1 MANDSHRTGAPHTP
15 EDATTWAPPGEEPRL
30 LHELFEAQVRLRPD
44 HPALECDDDVLTY
57 GELDRLANGFA
68 IALQSQG
75 VGSGDLV
82 ALYADKSSR
91 LFAAMLGILKAG
103 AGYVPLDPK
112 FPLGRVQGILEDA
125 DIAVAICDGKR
136 GDGLNGQTAATLM
149 SLEAVPAAPAA
160 PPLQPAVVAPNDICY
175 VIYTSGS
182 TGRPKGVLIE
192 HRNAVNFV
200 HSLRTVYK
208 LTADER
214 IYQGFSL
221 AFDAS
226 VEEIWAAFS
235 LGGTL
240 VVPSTDIARSAFD
253 AAAFIN
259 NNNITYFSTV
269 PPFLAMIAEDLP
281 TVKLL
286 VLGADVCPP
295 ELVQRW
301 ASPNRRLLN
310 TYGPTEATVVA
321 TATECTRGEPV
332 TIGKALP
339 GYSAYVLDDKM
350 KQVATGECGE
360 LYIGGASIARGYL
373 NRPNLTAERF
383 IANPFDG
390 DGSAPRL
397 YRTRDLVRPTDN
409 GDLEFVGRAD
419 AQIKI
424 RGFRIELSEIEAVL
438 LENPAI
444 RAAAVS
450 AVEFGSLKELA
461 AYVVLA
467 PGVTTL
473 DRERV
478 STLLRKRL
486 PEYMIP
492 RYLDVID
499 ELPQMTS
506 GKIDRK
512 LLPPPQEVLGRAGHV
527 MVPPATATER
537 IVAGAW
543 EHVFKL
549 SSISVEDDFFLDLR
563 GHSLFAAQ
571 AVTELR
577 KAFPGTSIS
586 VPDFYEYR
594 TVRRLAEFLDQAGA
608 TAKAVAPAGV
618 KQTPEKQ
625 AAAVDAARPPL
636 PAFRFLCVPLQALAL
651 VFYYAV
657 VTAPVFGAIVLVMRW
672 LAGQTT
678 GDDAALI
685 ATVAGFAVWPAWL
698 VISIAVKWL
707 AIGRY
712 KAGHYPVWGAYYF
725 RWWLVTRFQEL
736 SLWGIFVGTPL
747 MSLYFRAMG
756 AKVGRGC
763 SIDTPH
769 CYAFDLISIGNDTSI
784 GPETQ
789 LLGYR
794 IENGWLILG
803 RCDIG
808 NECFVG
814 IHACLSLNT
823 RLENRARVG
832 DMTHLADDAVVAA
845 DTSVRGSP
853 AELGEID
860 VSALQDSA
868 PPARSGRTRAFI
880 YGFSHLLLIY
890 AMGYFLILS
899 AAPGLGL
906 VAYALYTGGKL
917 WGIGAAFAAV
927 PISVVW
933 YLFLV
938 VAVKWIFIGRIRP
951 GIYRQHSGAYLRYW
965 FLAYLL
971 NNTRYIILP
980 IYATLFLPP
989 FLRLLGAKI
998 GRGTEIS
1005 TVMQVMPDL
1014 LEIGDGS
1021 FLADAC
1027 IIGGH
1032 RSYLGRIELRC
1043 NRIGSRTFIGNS
1055 ALVPVG
1061 ADVGD
1066 NVLIG
1071 VMSTPP
1077 QGAQRTADDTRWL
1090 GSPSFE
1096 LPHTE
1101 EVSGFSDA
1109 ATYHPRG
1116 GTVACRIAVETVRML
1131 LPGIVATAD
1140 LVVLVSAMV
1149 AIYGLVPLWAYALI
1163 GPVIAFLASFVAI
1176 AMVAFLKFMLMHAFR
1191 PIVRALWSPYVWV
1204 NDIVNAIYEAVAA
1217 PAMAPLMGTPL
1228 GCMVMRWMGCK
1239 VGRWVFLET
1248 TLFSE
1253 FDLVEIGDEA
1263 ALNLGATVQTHLFED
1278 RVMKSDFLKIGE
1290 RASVGNMAVVLY
1302 STEMQRGSS
1311 LDALS
1316 VLMKGEVLPAAS
1328 CWTGIPTKRATTSIA
1343 WMKPA
1348 PVTLPAP
1355 VNAAK
1360 PAPPSKPP
1368 SREELIQARVDR
1380 VIAMARTRET
1390 ASSDVATPAQLDK

>member
-1 MANDSHRTGAPHTP
+1 MTHEPHRPSAPLP
-15 EDATTWAPPGEEPRL
+15 FEPGRWPSGEAPRL
-30 LHELFEAQVRLRPD
+30 LHEFFEEQVRLRPD
-44 HPALECDDDVLTY
+44 HPALECDDATLTY
-57 GELDRLANGFA
+57 AELDRHANGFA
-68 IALQSQG
+68 TALQSRG
-75 VGSGDLV
+75 VGPGSLV
-82 ALYADKSSR
+82 ALYAEKSSR
-91 LFAAMLGILKAG
+91 LFAALLGVLKAG

-125 DIAVAICDGKR
+125 NVEVAICDGKLS
-136 GDGLNGQTAATLM
+136 DGLVGQTAAALM
-149 SLEAVPAAPAA
+149 LLNEIPEAPAA
-160 PPLQPAVVAPNDICY
+160 PPLQPAIVAPDDLCF

-240 VVPSTDIARSAFD
+240 VVPSSDIARSAFD
-253 AAAFIN
+253 AAEFIN
-259 NNNITYFSTV
+259 SRNITYFSTV
-269 PPFLAMIAEDLP
+269 PPFLSMIGEDLP

-301 ASPNRRLLN
+301 ATPERRLLN
-310 TYGPTEATVVA
+310 TYGPTETTVVA
-321 TATECTRGEPV
+321 TAVECARDKPV
-332 TIGKALP
+332 TIGKPLP
-339 GYSAYVLDDKM
+339 GYSAHVLDDKM
-350 KQVATGECGE
+350 EPVPTGECGE

-373 NRPNLTAERF
+373 NRPALTAERF
-383 IANPFDG
+383 ISNPFDG
-390 DGSAPRL
+390 DGSSPRL
-397 YRTRDLVRPTDN
+397 YRTRDLVRPVDGGN
-409 GDLEFVGRAD
+409 LEFVGRAD

-438 LENPAI
+438 LEDPDI
-444 RAAAVS
+444 RAAAVT

-467 PGVTTL
+467 PGVTSL
-473 DRERV
+473 DRGRV
-478 STLLRKRL
+478 SDLLRARL

-512 LLPPPQEVLGRAGHV
+512 LLPPPQNVLGRAGHAIV
-527 MVPPATATER
+527 APASDTER
-537 IVAGAW
+537 TVAGVW
-543 EHVFKL
+543 EQVFKQ
-549 SSISVEDDFFLDLR
+549 SPISVEDDFFLDLR

-577 KAFPGTSIS
+577 KAFPGASVS

-594 TVRRLAEFLDQAGA
+594 TVRRLAEFLDRSGA
-608 TAKAVAPAGV
+608 LQPAGMPGLLGANPS
-618 KQTPEKQ
+618 PEEQ

-636 PAFRFLCVPLQALAL
+636 PAFRFLCVPLQALTL
-651 VFYYAV
+651 IVFYGI
-657 VTAPVFGAIVLVMRW
+657 VTAPIFAAIVLVLRV
-672 LAGQTT
+672 LGGQTT
-678 GDDAALI
+678 WDEAVVI
-685 ATVAGFAVWPAWL
+685 ATIVGFAIWPSWL
-698 VISIAVKWL
+698 LISIAVKWL
-707 AIGRY
+707 VIGRY
-712 KAGHYPVWGAYYF
+712 KAGHYPVWGSYYF

-756 AKVGRGC
+756 AKVGRNC

-769 CYAFDLISIGNDTSI
+769 CFAFDLISIGNDTSI
-784 GPETQ
+784 GPESQ
-789 LLGYR
+789 LTGYR
-794 IENGWLILG
+794 VENGWLMLG
-803 RCDIG
+803 TCSIG

-814 IHACLSLNT
+814 THVCLSLNT
-823 RLENRARVG
+823 RLESRARIG
-832 DMTHLADDAVVAA
+832 DMSHVPDDASVAA

-853 AELGEID
+853 AELGEVD
-860 VSALQDSA
+860 LGALQDSA
-868 PPARSGRTRAFI
+868 PPKRSGRARVFF
-880 YGFSHLLLIY
+880 YGFLHLLLIY
-890 AMGYFLILS
+890 AMGYFLIFS
-899 AAPGLGL
+899 VAPALGL

-917 WGIGAAFAAV
+917 WGIGAAFASV

-951 GIYRQHSGAYLRYW
+951 GLYREHSGAYLRFW
-965 FLAYLL
+965 FLTYLL

-980 IYATLFLPP
+980 IYSTLFLPP

-1005 TVMQVMPDL
+1005 TVQGIMPDL
-1014 LEIGDGS
+1014 LEVGDGS

-1032 RSYLGRIELRC
+1032 RTYLGQTELRR
-1043 NRIGSRTFIGNS
+1043 NRIGDHTFIGNS

-1061 ADVGD
+1061 IDVGD
-1066 NVLIG
+1066 NALIG
-1071 VMSTPP
+1071 VNSTPP
-1077 QGAQRTADDTRWL
+1077 QGVQRTANNTRWL

-1096 LPHTE
+1096 LPVTQ
-1101 EVSGFSDA
+1101 EVTGFTDRD
-1109 ATYHPRG
+1109 TYHPRT
-1116 GTVACRIAVETVRML
+1116 GTVVYRLAVEVIRMF
-1131 LPGIVATAD
+1131 LPGMVAMAD
-1140 LVVLVSAMV
+1140 LVMLVAIMV
-1149 AIYGLVPLWAYALI
+1149 ALYPLMPLWAYVAI
-1163 GPVIAFLASFVAI
+1163 GAVLAFLASFVAV
-1176 AMVAFLKFMLMHAFR
+1176 ATVAFLKFMLMHTFR
-1191 PIVRALWSPYVWV
+1191 PIVKPLWSPYVWV
-1204 NDIVNAIYEAVAA
+1204 NDVVNAIYEATAA
-1217 PAMAPLMGTPL
+1217 PAMAPLMGTPF
-1228 GCMVMRWMGCK
+1228 GAMCARWMGCRL
-1239 VGRWVFLET
+1239 GRWVFLET

-1263 ALNLGATVQTHLFED
+1263 ALNYGATIQTHLFED
-1278 RVMKSDFLKIGE
+1278 RVMKSDVLKIDE

-1302 STEMQRGSS
+1302 ATEMQRGAS

-1316 VLMKGEVLPAAS
+1316 VLMKGEVLPAAT
-1328 CWTGIPTKRATTSIA
+1328 CWTGIPTKRALASIA
-1343 WMKPA
+1343 WMKP
-1348 PVTLPAP
+1348 T
-1355 VNAAK
+1355 
-1360 PAPPSKPP
+1360 APP
-1368 SREELIQARVDR
+1368 
-1380 VIAMARTRET
+1380 T
-1390 ASSDVATPAQLDK
+1390 APAQPQAPAELTHRHEQPMAMGRLEEKARAEMAARAREKK

>member
-1 MANDSHRTGAPHTP
+1 MSIEPRPSATP
-15 EDATTWAPPGEEPRL
+15 TAASAEEARQGPAGDAPRL
-30 LHELFEAQVRLRPD
+30 LHEFFEAQVRLRPD

-68 IALQSQG
+68 TALQSRG
-75 VGSGDLV
+75 IGTGDLV
-82 ALYADKSSR
+82 ALYAEKSSR

-112 FPLGRVQGILEDA
+112 FPLSRVLGILEDA
-125 DIAVAICDGKR
+125 DIAVAVCERDLSDALAGR
-136 GDGLNGQTAATLM
+136 TAVALVI
-149 SLEAVPAAPAA
+149 LDEIDEAPAA
-160 PPLQPAVVAPNDICY
+160 PPLQPVAVAPDDLCY

-192 HRNAVNFV
+192 HRNAVNFI
-200 HSLRTVYK
+200 HSLRTVYR

-240 VVPSTDIARSAFD
+240 VVPSSGIARSAFD
-253 AAAFIN
+253 AADFIN
-259 NNNITYFSTV
+259 TRNITYFSTV
-269 PPFLAMIAEDLP
+269 PPFLAMIAEELP

-301 ASPNRRLLN
+301 ATPTRRLLN

-321 TATECTRGEPV
+321 TATECVPDKPV
-332 TIGKALP
+332 TIGRALP
-339 GYSAYVLDDKM
+339 GYSAYVLNEKM
-350 KQVATGECGE
+350 EPVATGTCGE
-360 LYIGGASIARGYL
+360 LYIGGASVARGYL
-373 NRPNLTAERF
+373 NRPNLTAECF
-383 IANPFDG
+383 VANPFDA
-390 DGSAPRL
+390 DGSSPRL
-397 YRTRDLVRPTDN
+397 YRTRDLVRPIDD

-438 LENPAI
+438 LEDPEI
-444 RAAAVS
+444 RAAAVA

-473 DRERV
+473 DRNRA
-478 STLLRKRL
+478 SDHLRTRL

-512 LLPPPQEVLGRAGHV
+512 LLPPPKEVLGRAGHV
-527 MVPPATATER
+527 MVPPETATER
-537 IVAGAW
+537 AVAAVW
-543 EHVFKL
+543 EQVFKQAP
-549 SSISVEDDFFLDLR
+549 ISVEDDFFLDLR

-577 KAFPGTSIS
+577 KAFPGASVS

-594 TVRRLAEFLDQAGA
+594 TVRRLAESLDKAGA
-608 TAKAVAPAGV
+608 AAGAAGALAAS
-618 KQTPEKQ
+618 PLLAAQ

-651 VFYYAV
+651 VVLYAIAS
-657 VTAPVFGAIVLVMRW
+657 APVFGAIVLILRV
-672 LAGQTT
+672 LGGQT
-678 GDDAALI
+678 ALDEAVTV
-685 ATVAGFAVWPAWL
+685 ATIAGFAIWPSWL
-698 VISIAVKWL
+698 FISIAVKWL
-707 AIGRY
+707 VIGRY
-712 KAGHYPVWGAYYF
+712 KAGYYPVWGPYYF

-736 SLWGIFVGTPL
+736 SLWGIFIGTPL
-747 MSLYFRAMG
+747 MNLYYRAMG
-756 AKVGRGC
+756 AKVGRNC
-763 SIDTPH
+763 LIDTPH
-769 CYAFDLISIGNDTSI
+769 CFAFDLVSIGNDTSI
-784 GPETQ
+784 GPESQ

-794 IENGWLILG
+794 VENGWLILG
-803 RCDIG
+803 TCTIG
-808 NECFVG
+808 DECYIG
-814 IHACLSLNT
+814 THACLSLNT
-823 RLENRARVG
+823 HVDNRARVG
-832 DMTHLADDAVVAA
+832 DMTHIADDAVVAA

-853 AELGEID
+853 ADLGEVD
-860 VSALQDSA
+860 LGTLQDNA
-868 PPARSGRTRAFI
+868 RPGRSGRARAFM
-880 YGFSHLLLIY
+880 YGLIHLVLIY
-890 AMGYFLILS
+890 VMGYFLIMS
-899 AAPGLGL
+899 AVPALLL
-906 VAYALYTGGKL
+906 VGYALYTGGPL
-917 WGIGAAFAAV
+917 WGIGAAFVAV
-927 PISVVW
+927 PISVIW

-938 VAVKWIFIGRIRP
+938 VAVKWIAIGRIRP
-951 GIYRQHSGAYLRYW
+951 GIYRQYSGAYLRYW
-965 FLAYLL
+965 FLAYML
-971 NNTRYIILP
+971 NNTRHIALP
-980 IYATLFLPP
+980 IYSTLFLPP

-998 GRGTEIS
+998 GSGTEIS

-1014 LEIGDGS
+1014 LEVGDGS

-1032 RSYLGRIELRC
+1032 RGYLGQIELRH
-1043 NRIGSRTFIGNS
+1043 NRIGSHTFIGNS

-1077 QGAQRTADDTRWL
+1077 QGVQRTADGTRWM

-1096 LPHTE
+1096 LPHTQ
-1101 EVSGFSDA
+1101 EVTGFSDSD
-1109 ATYHPRG
+1109 TYHPRA
-1116 GTVACRIAVETVRML
+1116 GTVTFRLAVETVRML
-1131 LPGIVATAD
+1131 LPGMVAMAD
-1140 LVVLVSAMV
+1140 LVMLCIAMV
-1149 AIYGLVPLWAYALI
+1149 YIYGLVPLWAYALI
-1163 GPVIAFLASFVAI
+1163 VPVIAFLASFVVV
-1176 AMVAFLKFMLMHAFR
+1176 AMVAFLKFMLMHTFR
-1191 PIVRALWSPYVWV
+1191 PVVKPLWSPYVWV
-1204 NDIVNAIYEAVAA
+1204 NDIVNAIFEAAAA
-1217 PAMAPLMGTPL
+1217 PAMGPLMGTPF
-1228 GCMVMRWMGCK
+1228 GCMCARWMGCK

-1253 FDLVEIGDEA
+1253 FDLVAEIGDEA
-1263 ALNLGATVQTHLFED
+1263 ALNVGATIQTHLFED
-1278 RVMKSDFLKIGE
+1278 RVMKSDFLKIGP
-1290 RASVGNMAVVLY
+1290 RCSVGNMAVVLY

-1316 VLMKGEVLPAAS
+1316 VLMKGESLSAAS
-1328 CWTGIPTKRATTSIA
+1328 CWTGIPTKRTITSIA
-1343 WMKPA
+1343 WMKPTA
-1348 PVTLPAP
+1348 PPAAPMHPPAP
-1355 VNAAK
+1355 SELAHGHEEPMAMGHLEEKARAK
-1360 PAPPSKPP
+1360 LA
-1368 SREELIQARVDR
+1368 
-1380 VIAMARTRET
+1380 TRGP
-1390 ASSDVATPAQLDK
+1390 DDGK